1 MLNGGVMFYWRVKAE
16 IKYPDINKVVIPE
29 LIVSLVTAEDANE
42 AIIKVIDEFSQYD
55 LFITSVKLCN
65 KE

>member
-1 MLNGGVMFYWRVKAE
+1 MFYWRVKAE

-29 LIVSLVTAEDANE
+29 LIISLVTAEDANE

>member
-16 IKYPDINKVVIPE
+16 IKHPDINKVVIPE
-29 LIVSLVTAEDANE
+29 LIISLVTAEDANE

-65 KE
+65 

>member
-1 MLNGGVMFYWRVKAE
+1 MLNGGIMFYWRVKAG

-29 LIVSLVTAEDANE
+29 LVVSLVTAEDANE